1 MKAIRSFVLFVVLIT
16 VFSPVLAA
24 EDTSLVFIARKAATI
39 NQRAALKLSVDDK
52 EIGVLLP
59 GTYYQVS
66 LPAGKHLLTVSS
78 GWKTT
83 STSVMVVTPKNYY
96 FSTDVKIENGS
107 KQPEISLV
115 IFEEMGKLMISQSK
129 PAQ

>member
-16 VFSPVLAA
+16 VFSPVLAS
-24 EDTSLVFIARKAATI
+24 EDTSLVFIARKATTL
-39 NQRAALKLSVDDK
+39 NQRAALRLSVDDK

-59 GTYYQVS
+59 GTYFQVS

-78 GWKTT
+78 GRKTST
-83 STSVMVVTPKNYY
+83 TSVMVVTPKNYY
-96 FSTDVKIENGS
+96 FSTDVKIANGS